1 MDNKHERLA
10 IPKSLEIVK
19 HPVPKKVYVLFGVR
33 FLFSYSILHLALFA
47 FTFTYVNILT
57 LYEFTVY
64 SSLMTGNFLNAA
76 LEFEA
81 KLYMDVLFR
90 FSLIVACTTVGTAV
104 DCYLLTHIDSRKNV
118 FAILMLMFVASVVL
132 VDVVSDSTGRP
143 GGRYSLTLLCIT
155 SGALVHWSQKLG
167 YICSAMTGN
176 MFKIAEIIFNF
187 LSGYDVGGPKMH
199 GEALIYVAIFS
210 SSVTGALCAVYMLR
224 HSELVAL
231 YPLLTTVPLHLYLA
245 GCFEEW
251 GFISSGAVSGDTGQS
266 SSDIELGDVVS
277 PIQGN
282 NSETTDSSQR
292 ASTSERPSTII
303 FEVCR
308 ISDAEIKDVKEIESG
323 YAFRRDKAMFYD
335 D

>member
-1 MDNKHERLA
+1 MDNKNERHP
-10 IPKSLEIVK
+10 IPKALEIVK
-19 HPVPKKVYVLFGVR
+19 HPIPKEVYVLCGVR

-90 FSLIVACTTVGTAV
+90 FSLIVACTTIGTAV
-104 DCYLLTHIDSRKNV
+104 DCYLLTHIDSRRNV
-118 FAILMLMFVASVVL
+118 FAVLMLMFVASVVL

-199 GEALIYVAIFS
+199 GEALIYVAIFT
-210 SSVTGALCAVYMLR
+210 SSVTGALSAVYMLK

-251 GFISSGAVSGDTGQS
+251 GFLSRAGTASDSAS
-266 SSDIELGDVVS
+266 SSEVELGGIVS

-282 NSETTDSSQR
+282 SSETTDSSQR
-292 ASTSERPSTII
+292 DSTSERPSTVL

-323 YAFRRDKAMFYD
+323 YAYRRDKAMFYD